1 VRGWHPRKGKRRK
14 DVFALLLVLSLL
26 AVASFPVLAPDEGG
40 GGKAAEALFPGADA
54 ETDVGSGRLSPS
66 TGDSGGGEQGSASS
80 VGKGSKK
87 ETETGSI
94 TTQEVDGALP
104 EAASHVLVGYRDDG
118 SCVLVHAG
126 YLDLFGNVWCCV
138 VSGDGWVDTCLVSE
152 KGGTCEV
159 ETMRVETEKAVSAYG
174 NQEAA
179 EDR

>member
-1 VRGWHPRKGKRRK
+1 VRGGRLRKGARRR
-14 DVFALLLVLSLL
+14 DAFALLFVLSLL
-26 AVASFPVLAPDEGG
+26 AVASFLVLVPDDVGG
-40 GGKAAEALFPGADA
+40 GTAVEAPSSGADGRA
-54 ETDVGSGRLSPS
+54 DVESERPSPS
-66 TGDSGGGEQGSASS
+66 NSDSGGGEKGSASS
-80 VGKGSKK
+80 VGKGSRR

-94 TTQEVDGALP
+94 TTLEVEGNLP
-104 EAASHVLVGYRDDG
+104 EAASNVLIGYRDDG

-159 ETMRVETEKAVSAYG
+159 ETMRVDTEKAASAYG
-174 NQEAA
+174 DLEAA